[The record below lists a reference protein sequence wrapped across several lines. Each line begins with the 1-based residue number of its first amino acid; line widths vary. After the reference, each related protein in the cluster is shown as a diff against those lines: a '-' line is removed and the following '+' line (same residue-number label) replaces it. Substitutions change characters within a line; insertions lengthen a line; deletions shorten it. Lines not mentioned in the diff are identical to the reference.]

1 MDLTLKNIAYGGIN
15 DHIDGGLHRYTV
27 DSIWHIPHFEKM
39 LYDNAQMLSVF
50 SRAYKRNNDKV
61 YKKLVDDIFD
71 FVENN
76 LTANNDLIF
85 SSISAVTEIGK
96 DKIEGTIMSGTK
108 MKSRLFL
115 RMILNCFQTI
125 SILIKFGLWEKNKYV
140 LKRIN
145 DDDFYTKK
153 YNLSSKTLN
162 TKISE
167 SINKLRK
174 LKDNREKPII
184 DEKVLTSWNAL
195 TVIGLSNAFQSTGEK
210 KFIDKAMSIVSAIEE
225 NLVNDDLIE
234 KIIINWK

>member
-1 MDLTLKNIAYGGIN
+1 
-15 DHIDGGLHRYTV
+15 
-27 DSIWHIPHFEKM
+27 
-39 LYDNAQMLSVF
+39 MLSVF
-50 SRAYKRNNDKV
+50 SKAYKRNNDKV

-96 DKIEGTIMSGTK
+96 DKIEGDYYVWNKDEIKTILEDDFE
-108 MKSRLFL
+108 LFSDYFN
-115 RMILNCFQTI
+115 LN
-125 SILIKFGLWEKNKYV
+125 KFGFWEKNKYV

-195 TVIGLSNAFQSTGEK
+195 TVIGLSCLLYTSPSPR
-210 KFIDKAMSIVSAIEE
+210 D
-225 NLVNDDLIE
+225 
-234 KIIINWK
+234 